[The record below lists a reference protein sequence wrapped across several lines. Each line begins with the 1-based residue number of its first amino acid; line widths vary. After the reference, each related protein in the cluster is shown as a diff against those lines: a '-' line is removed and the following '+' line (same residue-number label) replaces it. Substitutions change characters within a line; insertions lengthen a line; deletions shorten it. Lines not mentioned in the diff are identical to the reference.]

1 MEAHQDAQAAIEA
14 LQRRRLQNRNAQR
27 NRRKRQAELQQ
38 QQPKE
43 LEKQMKGSP
52 QSEKDSHC
60 GLSDGYYHESQ
71 TPYLNNTPNETG
83 KYDFEGN
90 IPVPARFESEIS
102 QSEVVDY
109 ARYATIQSEKPP
121 KEKESP
127 ETASSI
133 PTLNSTNIFDAMM
146 EEMPTFVLD
155 PMPGICSL
163 SAQSKAFNNLQRD
176 EEEAYEETLQP
187 SRQFQQQ
194 KLTLNQNSLPTMAL
208 STERTTRTSASTTRS
223 PTPQL
228 GTPESVRSAYIAQ
241 NQGKTAL
248 HISVERGNVRI
259 VRFLLLYGIDV
270 SRRDDSGQTALHYAA
285 RGPSVEIVA
294 ELLATGADLE
304 ARDKEGRTPL
314 HAAADAECEPVIRL
328 LVAEG
333 AHLNATIGIGRG
345 SSIEEGEYMS
355 DYQQT
360 ISGE

>member
-1 MEAHQDAQAAIEA
+1 
-14 LQRRRLQNRNAQR
+14 
-27 NRRKRQAELQQ
+27 
-38 QQPKE
+38 
-43 LEKQMKGSP
+43 MKGSP

-71 TPYLNNTPNETG
+71 TPYLNNTPSETG

-127 ETASSI
+127 EAASSI
-133 PTLNSTNIFDAMM
+133 LTLNSTNIFDAIM

-163 SAQSKAFNNLQRD
+163 STQSRAFNNLQRD
-176 EEEAYEETLQP
+176 QEEEAYEETLQP

-194 KLTLNQNSLPTMAL
+194 KLTMDQNSLPTMAL
-208 STERTTRTSASTTRS
+208 STERTTRTSTSTTRS

-285 RGPSVEIVA
+285 CGPSVEIVA
-294 ELLATGADLE
+294 ELLAAGADLE

-333 AHLNATIGIGRG
+333 AHLNATIGIGRS